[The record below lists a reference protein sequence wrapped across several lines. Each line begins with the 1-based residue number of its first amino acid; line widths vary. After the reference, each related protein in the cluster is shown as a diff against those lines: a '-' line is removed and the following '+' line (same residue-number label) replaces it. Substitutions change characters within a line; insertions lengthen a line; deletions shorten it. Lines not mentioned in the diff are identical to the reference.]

1 MINKPSIISCAGFK
15 FIIMDAPSRHN
26 AEDYAEGLKA
36 HNAKYLVRTCEPMY
50 DDAVFVSRGIQ
61 IEELYFTDGAA
72 PPRHI
77 IVKWI
82 DIVRETFVENGK
94 LKYKGDNIPS
104 IAVHCLA
111 GLGRAPVLV
120 AIALIEAGLDY
131 QDAVKHIRKNRHG
144 ALNTHQ
150 LDFLRSYRTIGLY
163 KSGKSCCALL

>member
-1 MINKPSIISCAGFK
+1 MINKPSIISCAGLR
-15 FIIMDAPSRHN
+15 FIIMDAPSRSN
-26 AEDYAEGLKA
+26 AEDYAERLKEQ
-36 HNAKYLVRTCEPMY
+36 NVKYLVRTCESMY
-50 DDAVFVSRGIQ
+50 DDSVFTSRGIQ
-61 IEELYFTDGAA
+61 IQELYFTDGAA

-77 IVKWI
+77 IIRWL
-82 DIVRETFVENGK
+82 DIVRSTFVENGK
-94 LKYKGDNIPS
+94 LKYKGDQIPC

-150 LDFLRSYRTIGLY
+150 LDFLRSYRTMGLY
-163 KSGKSCCALL
+163 KNKGCCMLL